1 MERKEAG
8 SPEELLRSA
17 ALITNCEGSGPSS
30 MQMLHNL
37 LMDEYGFVPESIAQ
51 TNSVN
56 AQLMMVRAG
65 HGVAIVPGFIVDV
78 QGDGL
83 VKSELPSHRKVRYEL
98 LRLKSGANPFADVL
112 FHFHPEEDLH
122 E

>member
-1 MERKEAG
+1 MERMNAS
-8 SPEELLRSA
+8 SPEELLRSS

-30 MQMLHNL
+30 MHMLHKL
-37 LMDEYGFVPESIAQ
+37 LMEEYGFVPETIAQ

-65 HGVAIVPGFIVDV
+65 HGVAIVPGFVLDV
-78 QGDGL
+78 QGSGL
-83 VKSELPSHRKVRYEL
+83 VKSELPSHSLVRYEL
-98 LRLKSGANPFADVL
+98 MRLSTSGNPFVDTL
-112 FHFHPEEDLH
+112 FHFAPQEAKH

>member
-1 MERKEAG
+1 
-8 SPEELLRSA
+8 
-17 ALITNCEGSGPSS
+17 

-37 LMDEYGFVPESIAQ
+37 LMDEYGFMPDSIAQ

-78 QGDGL
+78 QGAGL
-83 VKSELPSHRKVRYEL
+83 VRSELPTHKLVRYEL
-98 LRLKSGANPFADVL
+98 IRLKSSSNPFADL
-112 FHFHPEEDLH
+112 LLHFSPTTKGNDAR
-122 E
+122 